1 MLRSSSASCEPAAAR
16 PFSSAFPTRLHETH
30 VLDPKHRKLH
40 THTRKGKAEQQ
51 PDRLLELAKE
61 GVAFRFR
68 LVPTY
73 VAPSIGFMQAPIKAF
88 ASHNWGSD
96 ALNHKRVVRLC
107 TVLRERGVDV
117 WLDETHMKG
126 NILDAMCKGIDES
139 DVVLVFVTREYID
152 KVQGGTIT
160 DNCRREFMYASQA
173 HAQKMIAVRFDAD
186 LGAHWSGPVGMVL
199 GSTMYAD
206 MAKDPISDSA
216 IESLVKLMQPH
227 ARPRTAVARTHLR
240 SAGGAG
246 KIAQDRRRTSGA
258 LEVSGHGRHGQSE
271 SGDGTPRDTKPS
283 SMKFGLHVASAP
295 VGVRDIRTR
304 ANRLANIL
312 NFHSTDLHIAQ
323 IVNKAAETLG
333 LSLGEELKF
342 HDRLELIE
350 AELGLLHTSA

>member
-1 MLRSSSASCEPAAAR
+1 MCWTPSYIGAPNIESYT
-16 PFSSAFPTRLHETH
+16 PTLER
-30 VLDPKHRKLH
+30 
-40 THTRKGKAEQQ
+40 KAEQQ
-51 PDRLLELAKE
+51 PDRLLELAEE
-61 GVAFRFR
+61 GVAFRAFR
-68 LVPTY
+68 LVPTC

-271 SGDGTPRDTKPS
+271 SGDGTPRDIKPS